1 MFFKYGESEI
11 NYLKNACPKLGEI
24 INRMG
29 FLERNIVPDLFISL
43 ISSVVS
49 QQISGKAA
57 ETIWRK
63 FITLIG
69 EVLPENIVKANP
81 LEIQKCGMSH
91 RKVEY
96 IVGIAVAAVDGT
108 IDFKALS
115 KMNDK
120 DVIDKL
126 SSLRGVGVWT
136 AEMLLIFSLQRPDV
150 LSWGDLAIKKGL
162 IKLYG
167 LDSVSKKEF
176 EEYRKLYSP
185 YNTVASLYLWEES
198 RTVYK

>member
-1 MFFKYGESEI
+1 
-11 NYLKNACPKLGEI
+11 
-24 INRMG
+24 
-29 FLERNIVPDLFISL
+29 
-43 ISSVVS
+43 
-49 QQISGKAA
+49 
-57 ETIWRK
+57 
-63 FITLIG
+63 
-69 EVLPENIVKANP
+69 
-81 LEIQKCGMSH
+81 MSH

-198 RTVYK
+198 KTVYK

>member
-1 MFFKYGESEI
+1 MIFKYGEREV

-29 FLERNIVPDLFISL
+29 FLERNIVPDLFVSL

-57 ETIWRK
+57 ETIWKK
-63 FITLIG
+63 FATLIG
-69 EVLPENIVKANP
+69 EILPENIIKADP

-198 RTVYK
+198 KTVYK

>member
-11 NYLKNACPKLGEI
+11 NYLNNACPKLGEI